1 MARKFLTP
9 IDLSKLEIQ
18 NVAIQNVASFPGS
31 PAVCQI
37 VFRTDLKKMFVYSG
51 DSVLGS
57 SGWVAAD
64 GGDVPDSSI
73 TSAKIVDGTIVN
85 ADISSEAAIAYAKL
99 NLTGSIVNGDIKSD
113 AAIAYSK
120 LSLTGSIVNADVAS
134 NAAIAYS
141 KLNLSGAIVDSD
153 IKSDA
158 NITISKLNGTQ
169 FDTKVQTS
177 RLDQMA
183 APTADVSLNSRKI
196 TSLADPV
203 SDTDAANKRYV
214 DGAVQGLSWKAAVRT
229 SSTTDVDLEA
239 PGAAIDGVT
248 LSSGDRVLL
257 IGQAAAAENGIY
269 VWSGASAALTRAAD
283 ANSAAE
289 LKGAAVFVMEGTRAD
304 QAYTLVTDGTITVGT
319 TALSWTQFT
328 GLGQV
333 VAGAGLTKTGN
344 QMDVVGTVNR
354 ITVNSDS
361 IDIASTYVG
370 QNTITTLGTITA
382 GTWNGTTIAVANGGT
397 GATDAAGAR
406 SNLGA
411 TTKYSANVGGST
423 SIAVT
428 HNLGTKDVV
437 VTVREN
443 ATDAVVECDITMTDT
458 NTVTLGFAVAPT
470 AGAYRVVIVG

>member
-18 NVAIQNVASFPGS
+18 NAALQNVASFPTS
-31 PAVCQI
+31 PVAGQI
-37 VFRTDLKKMFVYSG
+37 VFRSDLKKAFVYSG
-51 DSVLGS
+51 DNALGT
-57 SGWVAAD
+57 SGWIAAD
-64 GGDVPDSSI
+64 GANIPANVV
-73 TSAKIVDGTIVN
+73 TSANIVDGTIVN
-85 ADISSEAAIAYAKL
+85 ADVSDTAAIAYTKL
-99 NLTGSIVNGDIKSD
+99 VLTGAIVNADIKSD

-120 LSLTGSIVNADVAS
+120 LNLTGTLVNADVKS
-134 NAAIAYS
+134 DAAIAYS
-141 KLNLSGAIVDSD
+141 KLNLASSIVDAD
-153 IKSDA
+153 VKSDA
-158 NITISKLNGTQ
+158 NISISKLNTSQ
-169 FDTKVQTS
+169 FDTQVRLS

-183 APTADVSLNSRKI
+183 APTASVGLNSQKI
-196 TSLADPV
+196 TGLADPT

-214 DGAVQGLSWKAAVRT
+214 DGAVQGLSWKAAART
-229 SSTTDVDLEA
+229 SSTSNVNLA
-239 PGAAIDGVT
+239 SPGSAIDGVT

-257 IGQAAAAENGIY
+257 IGQTAPEENGIY

-304 QAYTLVTDGTITVGT
+304 QAYTLVTDGAITVDT
-319 TALSWTQFT
+319 TSLSWTQFT

-344 QMDVVGTVNR
+344 QMDIGGTTNR
-354 ITVNSDS
+354 ITINSDS

-370 QNTITTLGTITA
+370 QSSITTLGTITT
-382 GTWNGTTIAVANGGT
+382 GTWTGTTIAVANGGT

-411 TTKYSANVGGST
+411 TTKYSANVGGAT
-423 SIAVT
+423 SVAVT

-470 AGAYRVVIVG
+470 AGALRVVIVG

>member
-18 NVAIQNVASFPGS
+18 NVAAQNVASFPGS
-31 PAVCQI
+31 PAVGQF
-37 VFRTDLKKMFVYSG
+37 VFRTDLKKLYVYTG
-51 DSVLGS
+51 DAGLGT

-64 GGDVPDSSI
+64 GADIPDSTI
-73 TSAKIVDGTIVN
+73 TSAKIADGAIVN
-85 ADISSEAAIAYAKL
+85 ADVNAAAAIAYTKL
-99 NLTGSIVNGDIKSD
+99 NLSGSIVNADVKSD
-113 AAIAYSK
+113 AAIAYTK
-120 LSLTGSIVNADVAS
+120 LNLSGSIVNADVATG
-134 NAAIAYS
+134 AAIAYS
-141 KLNLSGAIVDSD
+141 KLNLTGSIVDAD

-196 TSLADPV
+196 TGLADPV

-214 DGAVQGLSWKAAVRT
+214 DGAVQGLSWKAAARV
-229 SSTTDVDLEA
+229 SADSNVDLAA
-239 PGAAIDGVT
+239 PGSSIDGIS

-257 IGQAAAAENGIY
+257 LGQTAAAENGIF
-269 VWSGASAALTRAAD
+269 VWSGASAALVRASD
-283 ANSAAE
+283 ANSASE

-304 QAYTLVTDGTITVGT
+304 QAYTLVTDGAITVDT

-328 GLGQV
+328 GLGQIT
-333 VAGAGLTKTGN
+333 AGNGLTKTAN
-344 QMDVVGTVNR
+344 TLNVVGTADR
-354 ITVNSDS
+354 ITANADS

-370 QNTITTLGTITA
+370 QTSITTLGTIAT

-397 GATDAAGAR
+397 GATTAAGAR

-411 TTKYSANVGGST
+411 TTKYAANVGGAT

-428 HNLGTKDVV
+428 HNLGSKDVV
-437 VTVREN
+437 VLVRDS
-443 ATDAVVECDITMTDT
+443 ATDSMVECDVTMTDT
-458 NTVTLGFAVAPT
+458 NTVTLGFAVAPS
-470 AGAYRVVIVG
+470 AGAYRVTVVG

>member
-18 NVAIQNVASFPGS
+18 NAALQNVASFPTS
-31 PAVCQI
+31 PVAGQI
-37 VFRTDLKKMFVYSG
+37 VFRSDLKKAFVYTG
-51 DSVLGS
+51 DTELGT

-64 GGDVPDSSI
+64 GGNIPANTV
-73 TSAKIVDGTIVN
+73 TSANIVDGTIVN
-85 ADISSEAAIAYAKL
+85 ADISDTAAIAYTKL
-99 NLTGSIVNGDIKSD
+99 ALTGTIVNADIKSD
-113 AAIAYSK
+113 AAIAYTK
-120 LSLTGSIVNADVAS
+120 LNLTGSIVNADVAS

-141 KLNLSGAIVDSD
+141 KLNLTGSIVDAD

-158 NITISKLNGTQ
+158 NITISKLNTTQ
-169 FDTKVQTS
+169 FDTQVRTS

-183 APTADVSLNSRKI
+183 APTADVSLNNRKI
-196 TSLADPV
+196 TGLADPT

-214 DGAVQGLSWKAAVRT
+214 DGAVQGLSWKTAVRV
-229 SSTTDVDLEA
+229 SSTADIDLDS
-239 PGAAIDGVT
+239 PGAEIDGVT
-248 LSSGDRVLL
+248 MSSGDRVLL
-257 IGQAAAAENGIY
+257 LGQASAFENGIY
-269 VWSGASAALTRAAD
+269 VWSGASASLTRAAD

-304 QAYTLVTDGTITVGT
+304 QAYTLITDGTITVDT
-319 TALSWTQFT
+319 TALTWTQFT

-333 VAGAGLTKTGN
+333 VAGNGLTKTGN
-344 QMDVVGTVNR
+344 QMDVVGTADR
-354 ITVNSDS
+354 ITVNADS

-370 QNTITTLGTITA
+370 QTSITTLGTITT

>member
-18 NVAIQNVASFPGS
+18 NAALQNVASFPTS
-31 PAVCQI
+31 PVAGQI
-37 VFRTDLKKMFVYSG
+37 VFRSDLKKAFVYSG
-51 DSVLGS
+51 DAELGT

-64 GGDVPDSSI
+64 GGNIPANVV
-73 TSAKIVDGTIVN
+73 TSANIVDGTIVN
-85 ADISSEAAIAYAKL
+85 ADISATAAIAYTKL
-99 NLTGSIVNGDIKSD
+99 ALTGAIVNADIKSD

-120 LSLTGSIVNADVAS
+120 LNLTGTLVNADVKS
-134 NAAIAYS
+134 DAAIAYS
-141 KLNLSGAIVDSD
+141 KLNLASSIVDAD
-153 IKSDA
+153 VKSDA
-158 NITISKLNGTQ
+158 NISISKLNTSQ
-169 FDTKVQTS
+169 FDTQVRLS

-183 APTADVSLNSRKI
+183 APTASVGLNSQKI
-196 TSLADPV
+196 TGLADPT

-239 PGAAIDGVT
+239 PGSAIDGVT

-257 IGQAAAAENGIY
+257 IGQTAPEENGIY

-304 QAYTLVTDGTITVGT
+304 QAYTLVTDGAITVDT
-319 TALSWTQFT
+319 TSLSWTQFT

-344 QMDVVGTVNR
+344 QMDVVGTTNR
-354 ITVNSDS
+354 ITINSDS

-370 QNTITTLGTITA
+370 QTSITTLGTITS
-382 GTWNGTTIAVANGGT
+382 GTWTGTTIAVANGGT

-411 TTKYSANVGGST
+411 TTKYSANVGGAT
-423 SIAVT
+423 SVAVT

-443 ATDAVVECDITMTDT
+443 ATDAIVECDITMTDN
-458 NTVTLGFAVAPT
+458 NTVTLGFAVAPA
-470 AGAYRVVIVG
+470 AGALRVVVVG

>member
-18 NVAIQNVASFPGS
+18 NAALQNVASFPAS
-31 PAVCQI
+31 PVAGQI
-37 VFRTDLKKMFVYSG
+37 VFRTDLKKAYVYTG
-51 DSVLGS
+51 DTGLGS

-64 GGDVPDSSI
+64 GTHIPDSTI
-73 TSAKIVDGTIVN
+73 TSAKIADDTIVN
-85 ADISSEAAIAYAKL
+85 ADISSSAAIAYAKL
-99 NLTGSIVNGDIKSD
+99 NLTGSIVNADIKSD

-120 LSLTGSIVNADVAS
+120 LNLTGTLVNADVAS

-141 KLNLSGAIVDSD
+141 KLNLTGSIVDAD

-158 NITISKLNGTQ
+158 NITISKLNSAQ

-183 APTADVSLNSRKI
+183 APTSDVSLNSRKI

-229 SSTTDVDLEA
+229 SSTADVDLDA
-239 PGAAIDGVT
+239 PGASIDGVS

-257 IGQAAAAENGIY
+257 LGQTAAAENGIY
-269 VWSGASAALTRAAD
+269 VWSGAAASLTRAVD

-304 QAYTLVTDGTITVGT
+304 QAYTLVTDGAITVDT
-319 TALSWTQFT
+319 TALTWTQFT

-333 VAGAGLTKTGN
+333 TAGGGLTKTGN
-344 QMDVVGTVNR
+344 QIDVVGTADR

-370 QNTITTLGTITA
+370 QASITTLGTVTT
-382 GTWNGTTIAVANGGT
+382 GTWSASTIAVNKGGT
-397 GATDAAGAR
+397 GATTAADARA
-406 SNLGA
+406 NLGA

-458 NTVTLGFAVAPT
+458 NTVTLGFAVAPS
-470 AGAYRVVIVG
+470 AGAYRVVVVG

>member
-18 NVAIQNVASFPGS
+18 NVAVQNVASFPGS
-31 PAVCQI
+31 PAVGQI
-37 VFRTDLKKMFVYSG
+37 VFRSDLKKFYVFTG
-51 DSVLGS
+51 DSGLGTN
-57 SGWVAAD
+57 GWVAGDGAD
-64 GGDVPDSSI
+64 IPDSTI
-73 TSAKIVDGTIVN
+73 TSAKIADNTIVN
-85 ADISSEAAIAYAKL
+85 ADIKSDAAIAYTKL
-99 NLTGSIVNGDIKSD
+99 NLTGSIVNADVKSD
-113 AAIAYSK
+113 AAIAYTK
-120 LSLTGSIVNADVAS
+120 LNLTGSIVNADVAS

-141 KLNLSGAIVDSD
+141 KLNLTGSIVDAD

-158 NITISKLNGTQ
+158 NITISKLNTTQ
-169 FDTKVQTS
+169 FDTQVRTS

-183 APTADVSLNSRKI
+183 APTADVSLNNRKI
-196 TSLADPV
+196 TGLADPT

-214 DGAVQGLSWKAAVRT
+214 DGAVQGLSWKTAVRV
-229 SSTTDVDLEA
+229 SSTADIDLDS
-239 PGAAIDGVT
+239 PGAEIDGVT
-248 LSSGDRVLL
+248 MSSGDRVLL
-257 IGQAAAAENGIY
+257 LGQASAFENGIY
-269 VWSGASAALTRAAD
+269 VWSGASASLTRAAD

-304 QAYTLVTDGTITVGT
+304 QAYTLITDGTITVDT
-319 TALSWTQFT
+319 TALTWTQFT

-333 VAGAGLTKTGN
+333 VAGNGLTKTGN
-344 QMDVVGTVNR
+344 QMDVVGTADR
-354 ITVNSDS
+354 ITVNADS

-370 QNTITTLGTITA
+370 QTSITTLGTITT

-406 SNLGA
+406 TNLGA

>member
-18 NVAIQNVASFPGS
+18 NVAVQNVASFPGS
-31 PAVCQI
+31 PAVGQI
-37 VFRTDLKKMFVYSG
+37 VFRTDLKKFYVYTG
-51 DSVLGS
+51 DNALGT
-57 SGWVAAD
+57 SGWVAGD
-64 GGDVPDSSI
+64 GANIPDSTI
-73 TSAKIVDGTIVN
+73 TSAKIADDTIVN
-85 ADISSEAAIAYAKL
+85 A
-99 NLTGSIVNGDIKSD
+99 DIKSD
-113 AAIAYSK
+113 AAIAYTK
-120 LSLTGSIVNADVAS
+120 LNLSGSIVNADVKSDAAIAYTKLNLS
-134 NAAIAYS
+134 GSIVNADVSSSAAIAYS
-141 KLNLSGAIVDSD
+141 KLNLTGSIVDAD
-153 IKSDA
+153 VKSDA
-158 NITISKLNGTQ
+158 NISISKLNTTQ
-169 FDTKVQTS
+169 FDTQVRTS
-177 RLDQMA
+177 RLDQMS

-196 TSLADPV
+196 TSLADPTN
-203 SDTDAANKRYV
+203 DTDAANKRYV

-229 SSTTDVDLEA
+229 SATSDVDLEA
-239 PGAAIDGVT
+239 PGASIDGVS

-257 IGQAAAAENGIY
+257 LGQTAPEENGIY
-269 VWSGASAALTRAAD
+269 VWSGASATMTRAAD

-304 QAYTLVTDGTITVGT
+304 QAYTLVTDGAITVDT

-333 VAGAGLTKTGN
+333 TAGGGLTKTGN
-344 QMDVVGTVNR
+344 QIDVVGTSNR

-370 QNTITTLGTITA
+370 QSSITTLGTITT
-382 GTWNGTTIAVANGGT
+382 GTWNGTTIAVSNGGT

-411 TTKYSANVGGST
+411 TTKYSANVGGAT

-443 ATDAVVECDITMTDT
+443 STDAVVECDITMTDT